1 MGQLKDNCQ
10 QENTDKTMSYL
21 MSSRVTANSSE
32 FQLVSERPSPS
43 DRSIREGNES
53 HLESHLDKR
62 TYTQRIMLG
71 TITEKWQKEG
81 DK

>member
-43 DRSIREGNES
+43 YRSILEGNES
-53 HLESHLDKR
+53 HLDSYKSLF
-62 TYTQRIMLG
+62 QFAI
-71 TITEKWQKEG
+71 KEHTL
-81 DK
+81 KELC